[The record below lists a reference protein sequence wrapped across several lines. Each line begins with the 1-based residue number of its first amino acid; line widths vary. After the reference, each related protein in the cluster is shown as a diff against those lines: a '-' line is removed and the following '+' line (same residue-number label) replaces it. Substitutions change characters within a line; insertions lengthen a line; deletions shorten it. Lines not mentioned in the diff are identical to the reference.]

1 MTLSWQWP
9 IPALIAVLI
18 SCALVFLITVFLGK
32 RHDRGTTARVYSLDD
47 DLNTE
52 TASRLFRLWRNLGNM
67 ASIALV
73 VSLALALVL
82 IARPSQ
88 VDHNDE
94 HTSSRDIVLCLD
106 VSGSTLPYDREVI
119 DTYLQLV
126 SQFQGERIGLSI
138 FNSTSRTVFPLTD
151 DYALVTTQLKA
162 ASKVLKGVQNQDDID
177 NMSEGDYQKIS
188 DWLDGTQNRKDAT
201 SLIGDGVVSCAAMLP
216 GFTYATESTTAT
228 STQRSSS
235 IVLAT
240 DNVVSGT
247 PTYTL
252 KQALDVAQSAGIS
265 VDGLYSGPQES
276 VQDAATKDM
285 KTQIEGH
292 SGTFFTQSNGASVD
306 ELVRQI
312 ENRKQ
317 AQAQSR
323 SQAAVIDAP
332 GWWVLALA
340 VALTLW
346 ILISWRLRR

>member
-1 MTLSWQWP
+1 
-9 IPALIAVLI
+9 
-18 SCALVFLITVFLGK
+18 
-32 RHDRGTTARVYSLDD
+32 
-47 DLNTE
+47 
-52 TASRLFRLWRNLGNM
+52 
-67 ASIALV
+67 
-73 VSLALALVL
+73 
-82 IARPSQ
+82 
-88 VDHNDE
+88 
-94 HTSSRDIVLCLD
+94 
-106 VSGSTLPYDREVI
+106 
-119 DTYLQLV
+119 
-126 SQFQGERIGLSI
+126 
-138 FNSTSRTVFPLTD
+138 
-151 DYALVTTQLKA
+151 
-162 ASKVLKGVQNQDDID
+162 
-177 NMSEGDYQKIS
+177 
-188 DWLDGTQNRKDAT
+188 
-201 SLIGDGVVSCAAMLP
+201 
-216 GFTYATESTTAT
+216 
-228 STQRSSS
+228 
-235 IVLAT
+235 VLAT